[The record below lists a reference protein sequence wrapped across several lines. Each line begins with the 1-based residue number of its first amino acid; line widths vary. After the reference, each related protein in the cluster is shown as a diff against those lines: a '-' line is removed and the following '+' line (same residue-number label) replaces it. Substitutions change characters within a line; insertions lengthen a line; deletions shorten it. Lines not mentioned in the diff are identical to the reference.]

1 MEKRLVEIK
10 AKCRDLNAVREKLVS
25 NGAVYVGVF
34 HQIDTYF
41 LIGEMRLKLREIEGD
56 REAKLVYYI
65 RENIPGPKV
74 SNIIIVNIAEGDKLK
89 KILSDVLG
97 VKVIVD
103 KKREIY
109 RYQGVKIH
117 LDEVKDLG
125 TFIEFEMEVS
135 KGFEDE
141 GRKHLEKLMEELEI
155 DKSDLISG
163 SYSDLLQSKSAS

>member
-1 MEKRLVEIK
+1 MEKTLVEIK
-10 AKCRDLNAVREKLVS
+10 VRCRDLNAVRDKLIKS
-25 NGAVYVGVF
+25 GATYIGVF

-41 LIGEMRLKLREIEGD
+41 LIGERRLKLREIEGD
-56 REAKLVYYI
+56 EESKLVYYL

-74 SNIIIVNIAEGDKLK
+74 SNIIIVRTVEGEGLK

-109 RYQGVKIH
+109 RYRGVQIH

-125 TFIEFEMEVS
+125 TFIEFEMEVPRGS
-135 KGFEDE
+135 ENE
-141 GRKHLEKLMEELEI
+141 GRRYLVDLMRELEI
-155 DKSDLISG
+155 EYKDLVSG
-163 SYSDLLQSKSAS
+163 SYSDLLGSKFAD